1 MSEITLDRKAYEHNI
16 NKIANK
22 VGGAE
27 KIYLIAKDNS
37 YGHGARLVCEFAK
50 TLGIKKGVVR
60 TLDEAV
66 EIAEF
71 FDEVLILS
79 HIPTGNEDERFVYA
93 INDISKTLKKLWLV
107 SALNLIFVVILLI
120 LYIT

>member
-16 NKIANK
+16 TQIANK
-22 VGGAE
+22 VGGVE

-37 YGHGARLVCEFAK
+37 YGHGARLVCEFARE
-50 TLGIKKGVVR
+50 LGIKKGVVR

-71 FDEVLILS
+71 FDEVLVYNSLC
-79 HIPTGNEDERFVYA
+79 EDGLFEQFANSFIV
-93 INDISKTLKKLWLV
+93 ISG
-107 SALNLIFVVILLI
+107 
-120 LYIT
+120 